1 MILLLK
7 KYTNKI
13 LRKLSALGL
22 FIMVVTNFAFNY
34 SYPEIEK
41 VSNREYPKNYF
52 RSPVDIKIQLAGTFG
67 ELRPNHFHSGIDIRT
82 NSMEGLPIYAVAD
95 GYISRMRVQSTGFG
109 YALYITHPN
118 GLVSVY
124 AHLQRYKGVIFQK
137 MKDIQYELKSF
148 EIDTMLSTE
157 LLKVSKGDVIAYGG
171 NSGSSQGPHLHFEIR
186 DAITEEPINPLLCGF
201 EVPDNVNPFVQAV
214 TIYPLNINSSVNNLK
229 TQQRFLATGIRPSYS
244 INNGGIINAWGE
256 IGFGIEAIDL
266 QSNSANKN
274 GVYSIELRKNG
285 ERIFYS
291 LMERYY
297 FKDTRAI
304 NSHCDFKERNYS
316 GRWIQKSFVEPGN
329 QLTIYKDLE
338 NRGRLKLEPGEIY
351 NMEYIVKDVK
361 GNTSNL
367 NFSIN
372 SLDKNPYEFTFSTLP
387 KSKEIFSYDKINKIE
402 INNNFIAEFPA
413 YSFYD
418 SIIISRSVGKSP
430 SSAFSSAYSIGNK
443 DIPVHGF
450 YDVKIKPE
458 RTMTKYQESKAV
470 VVQSGR
476 GSAGGQW
483 ENGYLK
489 GKAKTMGTFYIAA
502 DSIGPSIRPVNIANG
517 KNLSR
522 SSKIM
527 VKIGDNLSGIKSYN
541 AYIDDTW
548 VVMEYDA
555 KYALLSYTFDEN
567 CTSGKHVFRLVVTD
581 MKDNKTQYLATF
593 TR

>member
-1 MILLLK
+1 MNISFK
-7 KYTNKI
+7 KYSNKF
-13 LRKLSALGL
+13 LRSLTALGL
-22 FIMVVTNFAFNY
+22 FTMVVTNFAFNY

-41 VSNREYPKNYF
+41 VSNRDYPKNYF

-95 GYISRMRVQSTGFG
+95 GYISRMRVQASGFG

-124 AHLQRYKGVIFQK
+124 AHLQKYRGAIFDK
-137 MKDIQYELKSF
+137 MKEVQYELKSF
-148 EIDTMLSTE
+148 EIDTMLSPT
-157 LLKVSKGDVIAYGG
+157 LLKVSKGDIIAYGG

-201 EVPDNVNPFVQAV
+201 EVPDEVNPIIQAV
-214 TIYPLNINSSVNNLK
+214 TIYPLNINSSVNNIK
-229 TQQRFLATGIRPSYS
+229 TQQRYLATGNRPNYT
-244 INNGGIINAWGE
+244 INQGAIINAWGE
-256 IGFGIEAIDL
+256 LGFGIETIDL

-274 GVYSIELRKNG
+274 GVYSVELRKNG

-291 LMERYY
+291 VMERFY

-316 GRWIQKSFVEPGN
+316 GRWIQKSFVDPGN
-329 QLTIYKDLE
+329 QLTIYKDLD
-338 NRGRLKLEPGEIY
+338 NRGRLKIEPGEIY

-361 GNTSNL
+361 GNTSTL

-372 SLDKNPYEFTFSTLP
+372 GLEKNPYEFTFGNKARSSELLA
-387 KSKEIFSYDKINKIE
+387 YDKVNQIE
-402 INNNFIAEFPA
+402 LKNFIAEFPA

-418 SIIISRSVGKSP
+418 SMIISRSVSKGP
-430 SSAFSSAYSIGNK
+430 STAFSSLYSIGNK
-443 DIPVHGF
+443 DIPVHGLF
-450 YDVKIKPE
+450 DVKIKPE
-458 RTMTKYQESKAV
+458 RSMTKYQESKAV

-476 GSAGGQW
+476 GSAGGVW

-489 GKAKTMGTFYIAA
+489 GKAKTMGSFYIGA
-502 DSIGPSIRPVNIANG
+502 DSVGPSIRPVNIANG
-517 KNLSR
+517 KNMSAA
-522 SSKIM
+522 SKIM
-527 VKIGDNLSGIKSYN
+527 VKIGDNLSGVKSYN
-541 AYIDDTW
+541 AYIDEQW
-548 VVMEYDA
+548 VVMEHDA
-555 KYALLSYTFDEN
+555 KYALLSYSFDEH
-567 CTSGKHVFRLVVTD
+567 CQPGKHVFRLVVTD

>member
-1 MILLLK
+1 MNLLFK
-7 KYTNKI
+7 KYSNKV
-13 LRKLSALGL
+13 LRSLTALGL
-22 FIMVVTNFAFNY
+22 FTMVVTNFAFNY

-41 VSNREYPKNYF
+41 VSNKEYPKNYF

-82 NSMEGLPIYAVAD
+82 NSMEGLPIYAVAE
-95 GYISRMRVQSTGFG
+95 GYISRMRVQATGFG

-124 AHLQRYKGVIFQK
+124 AHLQKYRGAIFDK
-137 MKDIQYELKSF
+137 MKEIQYELKSF
-148 EIDTMLSTE
+148 EIDTMLSPS
-157 LLKVSKGDVIAYGG
+157 LLKVNKGDIIAYGG

-186 DAITEEPINPLLCGF
+186 DALTEEPINPLLCGF
-201 EVPDNVNPFVQAV
+201 EVPDEVNPYIQAV

-229 TQQRFLATGIRPSYS
+229 TQQRYLATGNRPNYS
-244 INNGGIINAWGE
+244 INQGAIINAWGE
-256 IGFGIEAIDL
+256 LGFGIETIDL
-266 QSNSANKN
+266 QSNSTNKN
-274 GVYSIELRKNG
+274 GVYSVELRKNG

-291 LMERYY
+291 VMERYY

-329 QLTIYKDLE
+329 QLTIYKDLD

-361 GNTSNL
+361 GNTSTL

-372 SLDKNPYEFTFSTLP
+372 SLEKNPYEFTFSNTSRSDEL
-387 KSKEIFSYDKINKIE
+387 FAYDRENKIE
-402 INNNFIAEFPA
+402 LKNFIAEFPA

-418 SIIISRSVGKSP
+418 SIIISRSVKNGP
-430 SSAFSSAYSIGNK
+430 STAFSSMYSLGNK

-458 RTMTKYQESKAV
+458 RSMTKYQESKAV

-476 GSAGGQW
+476 GSAGGVW

-489 GKAKTMGTFYIAA
+489 GKAKTMGSFYIGA
-502 DSIGPSIRPVNIANG
+502 DSVGPSIRPVNIANG
-517 KNLSR
+517 KSMR
-522 SSKIM
+522 AASKIM

-541 AYIDDTW
+541 AYIDDQW
-548 VVMEYDA
+548 VVMEHDA
-555 KYALLSYTFDEN
+555 KYALLSYRFDEY
-567 CTSGKHVFRLVVTD
+567 CPPGKHVFRLVVTD

>member
-1 MILLLK
+1 MKLLFK
-7 KYTNKI
+7 KYSNKF
-13 LRKLSALGL
+13 LRSLTALGL
-22 FIMVVTNFAFNY
+22 FTMVVTNFAFNY

-41 VSNREYPKNYF
+41 VSKKEYPKNYF

-82 NSMEGLPIYAVAD
+82 NSMEGLPIYAVAE

-124 AHLQRYKGVIFQK
+124 AHLQRYRGAIFDK
-137 MKDIQYELKSF
+137 MKTIQHELKSF
-148 EIDTMLSTE
+148 EIDTMLAPT
-157 LLKVSKGDVIAYGG
+157 LLPVSKGDIIAFGG

-201 EVPDNVNPFVQAV
+201 EVPDEVNPFIQAV

-229 TQQRFLATGIRPSYS
+229 TQQRYLATGIRPNYS
-244 INNGGIINAWGE
+244 INQGSIINAWGE
-256 IGFGIEAIDL
+256 LGFGIETIDL
-266 QSNSANKN
+266 QSNSTNKN
-274 GVYSIELRKNG
+274 GVYSVELRKNG

-291 LMERYY
+291 VMERFY

-316 GRWIQKSFVEPGN
+316 GRWVQKSFVDPGN
-329 QLTIYKDLE
+329 QLTIYKDLD

-361 GNTSNL
+361 GNTSTL

-372 SLDKNPYEFTFSTLP
+372 CLEKNPYEFTFSNSTR
-387 KSKEIFSYDKINKIE
+387 SSEIFAYNEVNKIE
-402 INNNFIAEFPA
+402 MKNFIAEFPA

-418 SIIISRSVGKSP
+418 STVVSRSVNKGSIT
-430 SSAFSSAYSIGNK
+430 AFSSSYSIGNK

-450 YDVKIKPE
+450 YDVMIKPE
-458 RTMTKYQESKAV
+458 RSMTKYQESKALI
-470 VVQSGR
+470 VQAGR
-476 GSAGGQW
+476 GSAGGVW

-489 GKAKTMGTFYIAA
+489 GKAKTMGTFYIGA
-502 DSIGPSIRPVNIANG
+502 DSVGPSIRPVNIANG
-517 KNLSR
+517 KNMKSA
-522 SSKIM
+522 SKIM

-541 AYIDDTW
+541 AYIDDQW

-555 KYALLSYTFDEN
+555 KYALLSYTFDEY
-567 CTSGKHVFRLVVTD
+567 CPAGKHVFRLVVTD

>member
-1 MILLLK
+1 MNLLFK
-7 KYTNKI
+7 KYSNKV
-13 LRKLSALGL
+13 LRSLTALGL
-22 FIMVVTNFAFNY
+22 FTMVVTNFAFNY

-41 VSNREYPKNYF
+41 VSNKEYPKNYF

-82 NSMEGLPIYAVAD
+82 NSMEGLPIYAVAE
-95 GYISRMRVQSTGFG
+95 GYISRMRVQATGFG

-124 AHLQRYKGVIFQK
+124 AHLQKYRGAIFDK
-137 MKDIQYELKSF
+137 MKEIQYELKSF
-148 EIDTMLSTE
+148 EIDTMLSPS
-157 LLKVSKGDVIAYGG
+157 LLKVNKGDIIAYGG

-186 DAITEEPINPLLCGF
+186 DALTEEPINPLLCGF
-201 EVPDNVNPFVQAV
+201 EVPDEVNPYIQAV

-229 TQQRFLATGIRPSYS
+229 TQQRYLATGNRPNYS
-244 INNGGIINAWGE
+244 INQGAIINAWGE
-256 IGFGIEAIDL
+256 LGFGIETIDL
-266 QSNSANKN
+266 QSNSTNKN
-274 GVYSIELRKNG
+274 GVYSVELRKNG

-291 LMERYY
+291 VMERYY

-329 QLTIYKDLE
+329 QLTIYKDLD

-361 GNTSNL
+361 GNTSTL

-372 SLDKNPYEFTFSTLP
+372 SLEKNPYEFTFSNTSRSAEL
-387 KSKEIFSYDKINKIE
+387 FAYDRENKIE
-402 INNNFIAEFPA
+402 LKNFIAEFPA

-418 SIIISRSVGKSP
+418 SIIISRSVKNGP
-430 SSAFSSAYSIGNK
+430 STAFSSMYSLGNK

-458 RTMTKYQESKAV
+458 RSMTKYQESKAV

-476 GSAGGQW
+476 GSAGGVW

-489 GKAKTMGTFYIAA
+489 GKAKTMGSFYIGA
-502 DSIGPSIRPVNIANG
+502 DSVGPSIRPVNIANG
-517 KNLSR
+517 KSMR
-522 SSKIM
+522 AASKIM

-541 AYIDDTW
+541 AYIDDQW
-548 VVMEYDA
+548 VVMEHDA
-555 KYALLSYTFDEN
+555 KYALLSYRFDEY
-567 CTSGKHVFRLVVTD
+567 CPPGKHVFRLVVTD

>member
-1 MILLLK
+1 MNLIFK
-7 KYTNKI
+7 KYSNKV
-13 LRKLSALGL
+13 LRSLTALGL
-22 FIMVVTNFAFNY
+22 FTMVVTNFAFNY

-41 VSNREYPKNYF
+41 VSNKEYPKNYF

-82 NSMEGLPIYAVAD
+82 NSMEGLPIYAVAE
-95 GYISRMRVQSTGFG
+95 GYISRMRVQATGFG

-124 AHLQRYKGVIFQK
+124 AHLQKYRGAIFDK
-137 MKDIQYELKSF
+137 MKEIQYELKSF
-148 EIDTMLSTE
+148 EIDTMLSPS
-157 LLKVSKGDVIAYGG
+157 LLKVNKGDIIAYGG

-186 DAITEEPINPLLCGF
+186 DALTEEPINPLLCGF
-201 EVPDNVNPFVQAV
+201 EVPDEVNPYIQAV

-229 TQQRFLATGIRPSYS
+229 TQQRYLATGNRPNYS
-244 INNGGIINAWGE
+244 INQGAIINAWGE
-256 IGFGIEAIDL
+256 LGFGIETIDL
-266 QSNSANKN
+266 QSNSTNKN
-274 GVYSIELRKNG
+274 GVYSVELRKNG

-291 LMERYY
+291 VMERYY

-329 QLTIYKDLE
+329 QLTIYKDLD

-361 GNTSNL
+361 GNTSTL

-372 SLDKNPYEFTFSTLP
+372 SLEKNPYEFTFSNTSRSAEL
-387 KSKEIFSYDKINKIE
+387 FAYDRENKIE
-402 INNNFIAEFPA
+402 LKNFIAEFPA

-418 SIIISRSVGKSP
+418 SIIISRSVKNGP
-430 SSAFSSAYSIGNK
+430 STAFSSMYSIGNK

-458 RTMTKYQESKAV
+458 RSMTKYQESKAV

-476 GSAGGQW
+476 GSAGGVW

-489 GKAKTMGTFYIAA
+489 GKAKTMGSFYIGA
-502 DSIGPSIRPVNIANG
+502 DSVGPSIRPVNIANG
-517 KNLSR
+517 KSMR
-522 SSKIM
+522 AASKIM

-541 AYIDDTW
+541 AYIDDQW
-548 VVMEYDA
+548 VVMEHDA
-555 KYALLSYTFDEN
+555 KYALLSYRFDEY
-567 CTSGKHVFRLVVTD
+567 CPPGKHVFRLVVTD

>member
-1 MILLLK
+1 MNLIFK
-7 KYTNKI
+7 KYSNKV
-13 LRKLSALGL
+13 LRSLTALGL
-22 FIMVVTNFAFNY
+22 FTMVVTNFAFNY

-41 VSNREYPKNYF
+41 VSNKEYPKNYF

-82 NSMEGLPIYAVAD
+82 NSMEGLPIYAVAE
-95 GYISRMRVQSTGFG
+95 GYISRMRVQATGFG

-124 AHLQRYKGVIFQK
+124 AHLQKYRGAIFDK
-137 MKDIQYELKSF
+137 MKEIQYELKSF
-148 EIDTMLSTE
+148 EIDTMLSPS
-157 LLKVSKGDVIAYGG
+157 LLKVNKGDIIAYGG

-186 DAITEEPINPLLCGF
+186 DALTEEPINPLLCGF
-201 EVPDNVNPFVQAV
+201 EVPDEVNPYIQAV

-229 TQQRFLATGIRPSYS
+229 TQQRYLATGNRPNYS
-244 INNGGIINAWGE
+244 INQGAIINAWGE
-256 IGFGIEAIDL
+256 LGFGIETIDL
-266 QSNSANKN
+266 QSNSTNKN
-274 GVYSIELRKNG
+274 GVYSVELRKNG

-291 LMERYY
+291 VMERYY

-329 QLTIYKDLE
+329 QLTIYKDLD

-361 GNTSNL
+361 GNTSTL

-372 SLDKNPYEFTFSTLP
+372 SLEKNPYEFTFSNTSRSAEL
-387 KSKEIFSYDKINKIE
+387 FAYDRENKIE
-402 INNNFIAEFPA
+402 LKNFIAEFPA

-418 SIIISRSVGKSP
+418 SIIISRSVKNGP
-430 SSAFSSAYSIGNK
+430 STAFSSMYSLGNK

-458 RTMTKYQESKAV
+458 RSMTKYQESKAV

-476 GSAGGQW
+476 GSAGGVW

-489 GKAKTMGTFYIAA
+489 GKAKTMGSFYIGA
-502 DSIGPSIRPVNIANG
+502 DSVGPSIRPVNIANG
-517 KNLSR
+517 KSMR
-522 SSKIM
+522 AASKIM

-541 AYIDDTW
+541 AYIDEQW
-548 VVMEYDA
+548 VVMEHDA
-555 KYALLSYTFDEN
+555 KYALLSYRFDEY
-567 CTSGKHVFRLVVTD
+567 CPPGKHVFRLVVTD

>member
-1 MILLLK
+1 
-7 KYTNKI
+7 
-13 LRKLSALGL
+13 
-22 FIMVVTNFAFNY
+22 
-34 SYPEIEK
+34 
-41 VSNREYPKNYF
+41 
-52 RSPVDIKIQLAGTFG
+52 
-67 ELRPNHFHSGIDIRT
+67 
-82 NSMEGLPIYAVAD
+82 
-95 GYISRMRVQSTGFG
+95 
-109 YALYITHPN
+109 
-118 GLVSVY
+118 
-124 AHLQRYKGVIFQK
+124 
-137 MKDIQYELKSF
+137 
-148 EIDTMLSTE
+148 
-157 LLKVSKGDVIAYGG
+157 
-171 NSGSSQGPHLHFEIR
+171 LHFEIR
-186 DAITEEPINPLLCGF
+186 DAVTEETINPLLCGF
-201 EVPDNVNPFVQAV
+201 EVPDNVNPFVQAI
-214 TIYPLNINSSVNNLK
+214 TIYPLNINSSINNLK
-229 TQQRFLATGIRPSYS
+229 TQQRFLATGTRPNYS
-244 INNGGIINAWGE
+244 IQNGNIINAWGE

-291 LMERYY
+291 LMERFY

-316 GRWIQKSFVEPGN
+316 GRWIQKSYVEPGN
-329 QLTIYKDLE
+329 QLTIYKDLD
-338 NRGRLKLEPGEIY
+338 NRGKLVLEPGEIY
-351 NMEYIVKDVK
+351 NMEYIIKDVK
-361 GNTSNL
+361 GNTSTV

-372 SLDKNPYEFTFSTLP
+372 SLEKNPYEFNFSTLP
-387 KSKEIFSYDKINKIE
+387 KSKEILAFDKVNKLE

-418 SIIISRSVGKSP
+418 SIIVSKSIVKSP
-430 SSAFSSAYSIGNK
+430 SSAFSSGYSIGNS

-458 RTMTKYQESKAV
+458 RAMTKYQESKAL

-502 DSIGPSIRPVNIANG
+502 DSVGPSIRPVNIANG
-517 KNLSR
+517 RNLSNAT
-522 SSKIM
+522 KIM

-541 AYIDDTW
+541 AFIDDTW

-555 KYALLSYTFDEN
+555 KYALLSYKFDEN
-567 CTSGKHVFRLVVTD
+567 CPPGKHVFRLVVTD

-593 TR
+593 SR

>member
-1 MILLLK
+1 MILFLK
-7 KYTNKI
+7 KHSNKI
-13 LRKLSALGL
+13 LKSFTALGL

-41 VSNREYPKNYF
+41 VTNKEYPKNYF
-52 RSPVDIKIQLAGTFG
+52 RSPVDINIQLAGTFG

-82 NSMEGLPIYAVAD
+82 NSVEGLPIYAVAD
-95 GYISRMRVQSTGFG
+95 GYISRMRVQATGFG
-109 YALYITHPN
+109 YSLYITHPN

-124 AHLQRYKGVIFQK
+124 AHLQRYRAGIFEK
-137 MKDIQYELKSF
+137 MKEIQYELKSF
-148 EIDTMLSTE
+148 EIDTMLSPT
-157 LLKVSKGDVIAYGG
+157 LLKVSKGDIIAYGG

-201 EVPDNVNPFVQAV
+201 EVPDNVNPYIQAV
-214 TIYPLNINSSVNNLK
+214 TIYPMGINSSVNNLK
-229 TQQRFLATGIRPSYS
+229 TQQRYIATGSRPNYT
-244 INNGGIINAWGE
+244 IQQGAIINAWGE
-256 IGFGIEAIDL
+256 LGFGIETIDL

-274 GVYSIELRKNG
+274 GVYSVELRKNG

-291 LMERYY
+291 VMERFY

-316 GRWIQKSFVEPGN
+316 GRWIQKSFVDPGN
-329 QLTIYKDLE
+329 QLTIYKDLD

-361 GNTSNL
+361 GNTSTL

-372 SLDKNPYEFTFSTLP
+372 SLDKNPYEFTFGNS
-387 KSKEIFSYDKINKIE
+387 SKNIELLAYNKENKIE
-402 INNNFIAEFPA
+402 LKNFIAEFPA

-418 SIIISRSVGKSP
+418 SMIVARSISKGP
-430 SSAFSSAYSIGNK
+430 NTAFSSMYSIGNK
-443 DIPVHGF
+443 DIPVHNF

-458 RTMTKYQESKAV
+458 REMTKYQESKAV

-476 GSAGGQW
+476 GSAGGIW

-489 GKAKTMGTFYIAA
+489 GRAKTMGAFYIGA
-502 DSIGPSIRPVNIANG
+502 DSVGPSIRPVNISNG
-517 KNLSR
+517 R
-522 SSKIM
+522 SLKSASKIM

-541 AYIDDTW
+541 AYIDDQW

-555 KYALLSYTFDEN
+555 KYALLSYRFDEY
-567 CTSGKHVFRLVVTD
+567 CQPGKHVFRLVVTD

-593 TR
+593 IR

>member
-1 MILLLK
+1 MNLIFK
-7 KYTNKI
+7 KYSNKV
-13 LRKLSALGL
+13 LRSLTALGL
-22 FIMVVTNFAFNY
+22 FTMVVTNFAFNY

-41 VSNREYPKNYF
+41 VSNKEYPKNYF

-82 NSMEGLPIYAVAD
+82 NSMEGLPIYAVAE
-95 GYISRMRVQSTGFG
+95 GYISRMRVQATGFG

-124 AHLQRYKGVIFQK
+124 AHLQKYRGAIFDK
-137 MKDIQYELKSF
+137 MKEIQYELKSF
-148 EIDTMLSTE
+148 EIDTMLSPS
-157 LLKVSKGDVIAYGG
+157 LLKVNKGDIIAYGG

-186 DAITEEPINPLLCGF
+186 DALTEEPINPLLCGF
-201 EVPDNVNPFVQAV
+201 EVPDEVNPYIQAV

-229 TQQRFLATGIRPSYS
+229 TQQRYLATGNRPNYS
-244 INNGGIINAWGE
+244 INQGAIINAWGE
-256 IGFGIEAIDL
+256 LGFGIETIDL
-266 QSNSANKN
+266 QSNSTNKN
-274 GVYSIELRKNG
+274 GVYSVELRKNG

-291 LMERYY
+291 VMERYY

-329 QLTIYKDLE
+329 QLTIYKDLD

-361 GNTSNL
+361 GNTSTL

-372 SLDKNPYEFTFSTLP
+372 SLEKNPYEFTFSNTSRSAEL
-387 KSKEIFSYDKINKIE
+387 FAYDRENKIE
-402 INNNFIAEFPA
+402 LKNFIAEFPA

-418 SIIISRSVGKSP
+418 SIIISRSVKNGP
-430 SSAFSSAYSIGNK
+430 STAFSSMYSLGNK

-458 RTMTKYQESKAV
+458 RSMTKYQESKAV

-476 GSAGGQW
+476 GSAGGVW

-489 GKAKTMGTFYIAA
+489 GKAKTMGSFYIGA
-502 DSIGPSIRPVNIANG
+502 DSVGPSIRPVNIANG
-517 KNLSR
+517 KSMR
-522 SSKIM
+522 AASKIM

-541 AYIDDTW
+541 AYIDDQW
-548 VVMEYDA
+548 VVMEHDA
-555 KYALLSYTFDEN
+555 KYALLSYRFDEY
-567 CTSGKHVFRLVVTD
+567 CPPGKHVFRLVVTD